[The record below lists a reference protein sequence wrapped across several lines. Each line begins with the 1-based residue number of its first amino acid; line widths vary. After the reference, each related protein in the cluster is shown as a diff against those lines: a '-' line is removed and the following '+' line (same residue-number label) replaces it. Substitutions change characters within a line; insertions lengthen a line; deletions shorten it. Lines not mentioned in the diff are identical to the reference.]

1 MRISDW
7 SSDVCSSD
15 LDVAAKRKKR
25 EEHEE
30 HENEERWLITYADMI
45 TLLMVLFIV
54 LFSISQVDLKK
65 FEQFK
70 DGLNEFGNGGGQA
83 SLIEL
88 NSAGLLT
95 GGKMAQLEEAQR
107 ALDEETTQEAAAANE
122 GAALQGAQ
130 AQIVDDLHAAG
141 LDGAAGFRIDR
152 QSTSLNP

>member
-15 LDVAAKRKKR
+15 L
-25 EEHEE
+25 EE

-95 GGKMAQLEEAQR
+95 GGQMAQLEEAQR

-122 GAALQGAQ
+122 AAALQGAQ
-130 AQIVDDLHAAG
+130 AQIVDRSEAHTSEL
-141 LDGAAGFRIDR
+141 
-152 QSTSLNP
+152 QSLMR

>member
-15 LDVAAKRKKR
+15 L
-25 EEHEE
+25 EE

-88 NSAGLLT
+88 NSAGLHT
-95 GGKMAQLEEAQR
+95 GGQMAQLEEAQR
-107 ALDEETTQEAAAANE
+107 ALDEETTPEAAAAHE
-122 GAALQGAQ
+122 AAALHGARPQ
-130 AQIVDDLHAAG
+130 TVHNQPAHRPAG
-141 LDGAAGFRIDR
+141 TARYRIH
-152 QSTSLNP
+152 PPG

>member
-1 MRISDW
+1 
-7 SSDVCSSD
+7 
-15 LDVAAKRKKR
+15 
-25 EEHEE
+25 
-30 HENEERWLITYADMI
+30 MI

-95 GGKMAQLEEAQR
+95 GGQMAQLEEAQR

-122 GAALQGAQ
+122 ACAARSSGPDRRRPARCW
-130 AQIVDDLHAAG
+130 ARRGRRVPDRGSRAG
-141 LDGAAGFRIDR
+141 RDHHHRPRHLRPGLRRADR
-152 QSTSLNP
+152 RRPRSEEHTSEPATNAH

>member
-1 MRISDW
+1 
-7 SSDVCSSD
+7 
-15 LDVAAKRKKR
+15 
-25 EEHEE
+25 
-30 HENEERWLITYADMI
+30 MI

-95 GGKMAQLEEAQR
+95 GGQMAQLEEAQR

-122 GAALQGAQ
+122 AAALQGAQ
-130 AQIVDDLHAAG
+130 AQIVDDLQAAG
-141 LDGAAGFRIDR
+141 IDGAAGFRTEASGLGATLLPTR
-152 QSTSLNP
+152 ALFTPGPHA

>member
-15 LDVAAKRKKR
+15 L
-25 EEHEE
+25 EE

-95 GGKMAQLEEAQR
+95 GGQMAQLEEAQR
-107 ALDEETTQEAAAANE
+107 SEEHTSE
-122 GAALQGAQ
+122 LQP
-130 AQIVDDLHAAG
+130 LM
-141 LDGAAGFRIDR
+141 R
-152 QSTSLNP
+152 TSYAVFC

>member
-1 MRISDW
+1 
-7 SSDVCSSD
+7 
-15 LDVAAKRKKR
+15 
-25 EEHEE
+25 
-30 HENEERWLITYADMI
+30 MI

-95 GGKMAQLEEAQR
+95 GGQMAQLEEAQR

-122 GAALQGAQ
+122 AAALQGAQ

-141 LDGAAGFRIDR
+141 LDRSEEHTSEL
-152 QSTSLNP
+152 QSLMRNSYAVFCLKKKNTTTYQDYN